1 MKYKRSN
8 RRKKSIYQAVFKL
21 LSIIVLLG
29 LITWG
34 VQNIHPNEF
43 LKVDINW
50 DIDKDPPVTQ
60 QTLKQHIL
68 PLITE
73 TYQLDL
79 HEIKHELERYP
90 WVAEAEVKRLFWN
103 FINIK
108 ISAQQIS
115 MRWKNK
121 DCPND
126 AKTQTCQG
134 YISTKGEL
142 FTPDKIIKSDA
153 IIATSAHNKDIAK
166 TLFDD
171 YQIYQAIIK
180 PMVITSI
187 FKTNIDTLFIK
198 PNIKV
203 VLGYQKQQKRLKNF
217 VKVYKKLRQSIAHA
231 KLNRATFDMRYAKGF
246 SLKL

>member
-1 MKYKRSN
+1 MKYKRRS
-8 RRKKSIYQAVFKL
+8 RRKKSIYQPVFKL
-21 LSIIVLLG
+21 ISIIVLLG
-29 LITWG
+29 FITWG
-34 VQNIHPNEF
+34 IQNTHLSEF

-50 DIDKDPPVTQ
+50 EIDKNLPVTQ
-60 QTLKQHIL
+60 QALKQHIL

-73 TYQLDL
+73 TYQLNL
-79 HEIKHELERYP
+79 HEIKHELERHP
-90 WVAEAEVKRLFWN
+90 WVAEAEVSRLFWN

-126 AKTQTCQG
+126 TKTQICQG
-134 YISTKGEL
+134 YISTKGGL

-171 YQIYQAIIK
+171 YQTYQTIIK
-180 PMVITSI
+180 PMVITSV